1 MIRNYIHINLCLSL
15 IIAQITFVSGVDKT
29 GTPPSQPPT
38 HCKVIAVLLH
48 YFFLCAL
55 MWMLMEGV
63 ALYVALIRVF
73 DTNMVKYMVGYT
85 LVGYGVPLLYMGL
98 LTVPLGFLLPSGP
111 YYGSEFG

>member
-15 IIAQITFVSGVDKT
+15 IIAQITFVSGIDQT

-48 YFFLCAL
+48 YFFLCTF

-73 DTNMVKYMVGYT
+73 ETHSVKYIMGYT
-85 LVGYGVPLLYMGL
+85 AVGYGVPLLYMGI
-98 LTVPLGFLLPSGP
+98 LTLPIGFSLSNGP
-111 YYGSEFG
+111 HYGSIQ